1 MIIPRVVR
9 TTTQE
14 QLPPVIVW
22 LVGSVV
28 RRRWEGRRTTKIWLV
43 ESLDGG
49 GGGGEGLEFH
59 LDDDDDVL
67 LVPRAST
74 HSPLRSSSS
83 SIDCTQLRVFSW
95 EAQTS
100 STYSSRYLR
109 LLCISLRHNSTTTS
123 IATYGLY
130 YNYICSSPSTI
141 FQPHTII
148 GSPGQDIC
156 CC

>member
-43 ESLDGG
+43 ESLD

-130 YNYICSSPSTI
+130 YNYLCSSPSTI